1 MLCKKETNQDAKLW
15 DFWMLGSNF
24 GKFLSFLVFLQILH
38 YSSVLWHIT
47 PLYFCCWNFIYF
59 QQKESIKVQIW
70 RNFTW
75 AVENLKFCT
84 LMGFFHNF
92 KFSAKRVQKSYLSWH
107 WRVMQS
113 LKNNWL
119 VVSNMTRGIRWL
131 FVQLLKSLKV
141 SLQ

>member
-92 KFSAKRVQKSYLSWH
+92 KFSAKRVHKSYLS

-119 VVSNMTRGIRWL
+119 VVSNMTRGIHWL
-131 FVQLLKSLKV
+131 LVQLLKSVKV

>member
-15 DFWMLGSNF
+15 DFWMHGSNF

-38 YSSVLWHIT
+38 HSSVLWDIT
-47 PLYFCCWNFIYF
+47 PLYFCSWNFIYF

-75 AVENLKFCT
+75 AVKNLKFCT

-92 KFSAKRVQKSYLSWH
+92 KFSAKRVHKSYLSWH

-119 VVSNMTRGIRWL
+119 VVSNMTRGIHWL
-131 FVQLLKSLKV
+131 LVQLLKSVKV